1 LHGKFDQIPLMSSK
15 KSPILLFSL
24 ISILT
29 GCTAVKELAE
39 RVQLKR
45 VKPQEEVV
53 IKPKVMSS
61 TPTKEKSITTETIPT
76 KIKEHK
82 DEHIL
87 VASAILSN
95 PIVSPLREFR
105 AAWIAT
111 VDNID
116 WPSRPGLSS
125 YEQQT
130 EAIEILDFLK
140 RNQFNAIIFQ
150 VRPQADALY
159 HSKLEPWSYFLTG
172 EQGVPPDPYYD
183 PLTFWIEEAHKRG
196 LELHAWL
203 NPYRAHHVKGKTIS
217 QESIIRKNPEM
228 VYQLEEGYWWMDPS
242 LKETQNKTSEVV
254 MDIVKRYD
262 VDGIHFDDYFYPYP
276 SYNGGKDF
284 PDDKS
289 WNLYVNSGGN
299 LSRGDWRR
307 NGVNTLIE
315 RVYKEIKAEKKYV
328 KFGLSPF
335 GIYRPGYPST
345 VRGFDQ
351 YDKLYADA
359 KLWLNKG
366 WIDYFSP
373 QLYWPIN
380 KEGQRFPDLL
390 KWWQSENT
398 FQRHLWPGINVVNKN
413 PTTTSNQEVID
424 EITLTHE
431 LIPKSIGAVHW
442 NISSLKKNVELSK
455 NILEG
460 PYKYEALIPPSSWL
474 DNQVPDMPNVVIT
487 DAGELINVKWKEKKK
502 NEAIFKWVVYY
513 QYEDIW
519 EYKICTL
526 DEISISLKKKVKGKT
541 GREIILKNIIVT
553 AINRI
558 GNESLQNVIP
568 ISM

>member
-1 LHGKFDQIPLMSSK
+1 MTFMSCK
-15 KSPILLFSL
+15 KSPILLIILFCL
-24 ISILT
+24 LT
-29 GCTAVKELAE
+29 GCSAIKELSE
-39 RVQLKR
+39 KIQLKR
-45 VKPQEEVV
+45 VKSQEEVL
-53 IKPKVMSS
+53 IKPMPTTQKQEKNINRES
-61 TPTKEKSITTETIPT
+61 TPTTNKEDKQEHVLITSVI
-76 KIKEHK
+76 H
-82 DEHIL
+82 
-87 VASAILSN
+87 SN
-95 PIVSPLREFR
+95 PTIVPIREFR

-125 YEQQT
+125 YEQQA
-130 EAIEILDFLK
+130 EAIELLDFLK
-140 RNQFNAIIFQ
+140 KNQFNAVILQ

-159 HSKLEPWSYFLTG
+159 KSKLEPWSYFLTG
-172 EQGVPPDPYYD
+172 EQGIPPEPFYD

-203 NPYRAHHVKGKTIS
+203 NPYRAYHVKGKTIS
-217 QESIIRKNPEM
+217 QESIIKKNPEM

-242 LKETQNKTSEVV
+242 LKATQDKTSEVV

-289 WNLYVNSGGN
+289 WNIYINNGGN

-307 NGVNTLIE
+307 NAVNTLIE
-315 RVYKEIKAEKKYV
+315 RLYKEIKAEKKYV

-345 VRGFDQ
+345 VKGFDQ

-380 KEGQRFPDLL
+380 KDGQRFPDLL

-413 PTTTSNQEVID
+413 PSAESNQEVLD
-424 EITLTHE
+424 EIALTHE

-442 NISSLKKNVELSK
+442 NISSLKKNSILSS
-455 NILEG
+455 NLLDG
-460 PYKYEALIPPSSWL
+460 PYKYEALIPKSSWL
-474 DNQVPDMPNVVIT
+474 DDQIPDIPNVFISN
-487 DAGELINVKWKEKKK
+487 DDEMINIKWKEKKK
-502 NEAIFKWVVYY
+502 NESIFKWVLYY
-513 QYEDIW
+513 EYENTW

-526 DEISISLKKKVKGKT
+526 NEISFSLKKKVKDNSGNEK
-541 GREIILKNIIVT
+541 ILKNIIVT
-553 AINRI
+553 AVNRV
-558 GNESLQNVIP
+558 GNESIQKIISIP
-568 ISM
+568 M

>member
-1 LHGKFDQIPLMSSK
+1 MSFN
-15 KSPILLFSL
+15 KSPILLITLFSV
-24 ISILT
+24 LT
-29 GCTAVKELAE
+29 GCSAIKELSE
-39 RVQLKR
+39 KIQLKR
-45 VKPQEEVV
+45 VKTQEEVL
-53 IKPKVMSS
+53 IKPKPMST
-61 TPTKEKSITTETIPT
+61 TPKQKKSINPEITATTN
-76 KIKEHK
+76 KEIK
-82 DEHIL
+82 DEHPLID
-87 VASAILSN
+87 SN
-95 PIVSPLREFR
+95 IPSKPIASPLREFR

-125 YEQQT
+125 YEQQA
-130 EAIEILDFLK
+130 EAIELLDFLK

-159 HSKLEPWSYFLTG
+159 KSKFEPWSYFLTG
-172 EQGVPPDPYYD
+172 EQGLPPDPYYD
-183 PLTFWIEEAHKRG
+183 PLSFWIEEAHKRG

-203 NPYRAHHVKGKTIS
+203 NPYRAHHIKGKIIS
-217 QESIIRKNPEM
+217 EESIIKKNPEM

-289 WNLYVNSGGN
+289 WNLYVNSGGI

-307 NGVNTLIE
+307 NAVNTLIE
-315 RVYKEIKAEKKYV
+315 RLYKEIKAEKKNV

-335 GIYRPGYPST
+335 GIYRPGYPAT

-413 PTTTSNQEVID
+413 PTPTSNQEVID

-431 LIPKSIGAVHW
+431 LIPLSIGAVHW
-442 NISSLKKNVELSK
+442 NISSLKKNVELAT
-455 NILEG
+455 NLLTG
-460 PYKYEALIPPSSWL
+460 PYKYEALVPPSKWL
-474 DNQVPDMPNVVIT
+474 DNQIPEMPNVVVSNSG
-487 DAGELINVKWKEKKK
+487 DFINIKWKEKKEK
-502 NEAIFKWVVYY
+502 DAIFKWVLYY
-513 QYEDIW
+513 QYDNIW
-519 EYKICTL
+519 EYKICTQ
-526 DEISISLKKKVKGKT
+526 DEISISLKKKIKDKFGK
-541 GREIILKNIIVT
+541 EIILKNIIVT

-558 GNESLQNVIP
+558 GNESKQNIIP

>member
-1 LHGKFDQIPLMSSK
+1 MSFN
-15 KSPILLFSL
+15 KSPILLITLFSV
-24 ISILT
+24 LT
-29 GCTAVKELAE
+29 GCSAIKELSE
-39 RVQLKR
+39 KIQLKR
-45 VKPQEEVV
+45 VKTQEEVL
-53 IKPKVMSS
+53 IKPKPMST
-61 TPTKEKSITTETIPT
+61 TPKQKKSINPEITATTN
-76 KIKEHK
+76 KEIK
-82 DEHIL
+82 DEHPLID
-87 VASAILSN
+87 SN
-95 PIVSPLREFR
+95 IPSKPIASPLREFR

-125 YEQQT
+125 YEQQA
-130 EAIEILDFLK
+130 EAIELLDFLK

-159 HSKLEPWSYFLTG
+159 KSKFEPWSYFLTG
-172 EQGVPPDPYYD
+172 EQGLPPDPYYD
-183 PLTFWIEEAHKRG
+183 PLSFWIEEAHKRG

-203 NPYRAHHVKGKTIS
+203 NPYRAHHIKGKIIS
-217 QESIIRKNPEM
+217 EESIIKKNPEM

-289 WNLYVNSGGN
+289 WNLYVNSGGI

-307 NGVNTLIE
+307 NAVNTLIE
-315 RVYKEIKAEKKYV
+315 RLYKEIKAEKKNV

-335 GIYRPGYPST
+335 GIYRPGYPAT

-351 YDKLYADA
+351 NDKLYADA

-413 PTTTSNQEVID
+413 PTPTSNQEVID

-431 LIPKSIGAVHW
+431 LIPLSIGAVHW
-442 NISSLKKNVELSK
+442 NISSLKKNVELAT
-455 NILEG
+455 NLLTG
-460 PYKYEALIPPSSWL
+460 PYKYEALVPPSKWL
-474 DNQVPDMPNVVIT
+474 DNQIPEMPNVVVSNSG
-487 DAGELINVKWKEKKK
+487 DFINIKWKEKKEK
-502 NEAIFKWVVYY
+502 DAIFKWVLYY
-513 QYEDIW
+513 QYDNIW
-519 EYKICTL
+519 EYKICTQ
-526 DEISISLKKKVKGKT
+526 DEISISLKKKIKDKFGK
-541 GREIILKNIIVT
+541 EIILKNIIVT

-558 GNESLQNVIP
+558 GNESKQNIIP

>member
-1 LHGKFDQIPLMSSK
+1 MTFMSFN
-15 KSPILLFSL
+15 KSPILLIIVF
-24 ISILT
+24 SILT
-29 GCTAVKELAE
+29 GCTAVKEVAE
-39 RVQLKR
+39 RIQLKR

-61 TPTKEKSITTETIPT
+61 TPTTETKPP

-82 DEHIL
+82 DERVL
-87 VASAILSN
+87 VSSTILSN

-159 HSKLEPWSYFLTG
+159 QSKLEPWSYFLTG
-172 EQGVPPDPYYD
+172 EQGIPPDPYYD
-183 PLTFWIEEAHKRG
+183 PLSFWIEEAHKRG

-203 NPYRAHHVKGKTIS
+203 NPYRAHHVKGKKIS
-217 QESIIRKNPEM
+217 KESIIRKNPEM

-242 LKETQNKTSEVV
+242 LKATQDKTTEVV

-284 PDDKS
+284 PDDKN
-289 WNLYVNSGGN
+289 WNSYVNSGGN

-315 RVYKEIKAEKKYV
+315 RVYKEIKTEKKYV

-398 FQRHLWPGINVVNKN
+398 LQRHLWPGINVVNKN
-413 PTTTSNQEVID
+413 PTPASNQEVID

-442 NISSLKKNVELSK
+442 NISSLKKNVDLSK
-455 NILEG
+455 NLLEG

-474 DNQVPDMPNVVIT
+474 DNQVPDMPNVVIK

-526 DEISISLKKKVKGKT
+526 DEISISLKKKVKDKSGK
-541 GREIILKNIIVT
+541 EIILKNIIVT
-553 AINRI
+553 AINRT
-558 GNESLQNVIP
+558 GNESQQIIIP

>member
-1 LHGKFDQIPLMSSK
+1 MSFN
-15 KSPILLFSL
+15 KSPILLIIVFS
-24 ISILT
+24 IVS

-39 RVQLKR
+39 RIQLKR
-45 VKPQEEVV
+45 AKPQEEIV

-61 TPTKEKSITTETIPT
+61 TPTTEKIPT

-82 DEHIL
+82 DERVL
-87 VASAILSN
+87 VSLTILSN
-95 PIVSPLREFR
+95 PIVSPIREFR

-125 YEQQT
+125 YEQQA
-130 EAIEILDFLK
+130 EAIELLDFLK

-159 HSKLEPWSYFLTG
+159 KSKFEPWSYFLTG

-183 PLTFWIEEAHKRG
+183 PLSFWIEEAHKRG

-217 QESIIRKNPEM
+217 QESIIKKNPEM

-242 LKETQNKTSEVV
+242 LKATQDKTTEVV

-289 WNLYVNSGGN
+289 WNAYVNSGGT
-299 LSRGDWRR
+299 LSRSDWRR
-307 NGVNTLIE
+307 NGVNNLIE
-315 RVYKEIKAEKKYV
+315 RLYKEIKAEKKYV

-335 GIYRPGYPST
+335 GIYRPGFPST
-345 VRGFDQ
+345 VVGFDQ
-351 YDKLYADA
+351 YEKLYADA

-366 WIDYFSP
+366 WIDYLAP

-380 KEGQRFPDLL
+380 KEGQRFPELL
-390 KWWQSENT
+390 TWWQSENT
-398 FQRHLWPGINVVNKN
+398 LQRHLWPGINVVTKN
-413 PTTTSNQEVID
+413 PTSFTNQEVVD
-424 EITLTHE
+424 EILLTHK
-431 LIPKSIGAVHW
+431 IVPKSEGVIHW
-442 NISSLKKNVELSK
+442 NISSLRNNPKLADVL
-455 NILEG
+455 LEG
-460 PYKYEALIPPSSWL
+460 PYKQEALIPSSSWL
-474 DNQVPDMPNVVIT
+474 DTKLPDAPEVSIT
-487 DAGELINVKWKEKKK
+487 KESELVNIKWKQKYH
-502 NEAIFKWVVYY
+502 NDIIFKWVVYY
-513 QYEDIW
+513 QYENTW
-519 EYKICTL
+519 KYKICML
-526 DEISISLKKKVKGKT
+526 DEISISLKKKMKDDT
-541 GREIILKNIIVT
+541 GSEIILKNIIIT
-553 AINRI
+553 AVNRF
-558 GNESLQNVIP
+558 GNESKQTVIP
-568 ISM
+568 ISL